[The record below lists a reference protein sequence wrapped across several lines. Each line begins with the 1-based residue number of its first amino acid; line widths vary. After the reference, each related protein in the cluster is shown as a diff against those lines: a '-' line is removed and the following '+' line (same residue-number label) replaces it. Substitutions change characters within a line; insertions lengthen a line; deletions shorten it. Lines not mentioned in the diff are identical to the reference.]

1 MIYRKTM
8 VVQDFSWLFKLIQ
21 DLQHHPDAR
30 VGVLV
35 EAALELEKRL
45 EDLEPQMAALA
56 AMRQEV
62 ASHQAEV
69 RELVSRMEYEGVLDH
84 EHFPLTSEQIT
95 RIVRIIGLGDD
106 PSS

>member
-8 VVQDFSWLFKLIQ
+8 VVQDFSWLFTLIQ

-30 VGVLV
+30 VGALV

-56 AMRQEV
+56 AIRREV
-62 ASHQAEV
+62 AAHQGEI
-69 RELVSRMEYEGVLDH
+69 RELVSRMECEGVLDH
-84 EHFPLTSEQIT
+84 EHFPLTSEQIA

-106 PSS
+106 PST